1 MRPETAYSGGVQE
14 DRLKGSL
21 PNAVVRLFRQVN
33 RVHNRKLLDAGIS
46 AEQAHIL
53 LILEVTGPLTIG
65 QLQKQLQ
72 LSSATLT
79 GAIDRLEAQELVRR
93 VPSPDDRRAFLVEPR
108 VPARKRAAIEA
119 AVDAGEKLCFSV
131 LSATERKELLRL
143 LTKCSDHLETEAA
156 AR

>member
-1 MRPETAYSGGVQE
+1 MQD
-14 DRLKGSL
+14 DRLKASL
-21 PNAVVRLFRQVN
+21 ANAVVRLFRQVN
-33 RVHNRKLLDAGIS
+33 RVHNRRLKDAGIS

-65 QLQKQLQ
+65 QLQKQLA

-93 VPSPDDRRAFLVEPR
+93 VPSPEDRRAFLVESR
-108 VPARKRAAIEA
+108 LPARKRAQIEA
-119 AVDAGEKLCFSV
+119 AVDAGEAQCFAM
-131 LSATERKELLRL
+131 LTATERRELLKL
-143 LTKCSDHLETEAA
+143 LTKCTAHLEEEAS